1 MLIMLQRCKL
11 TMAQFLG
18 NPNHVRAIL
27 ILSTLVLAAL
37 AGAAP
42 NDFGG

>member
-1 MLIMLQRCKL
+1 MLQRCKL
-11 TMAQFLG
+11 SVGQLFS
-18 NPNHVRAIL
+18 NPNQVRAIL

-42 NDFGG
+42 NDHGG